1 MYVEKA
7 EQKEP
12 AISSCGFY
20 EVIGR
25 GGPPDAPSAI
35 RRQGRCFWPCLSFTI
50 LCSAKLCLEI
60 VAAHNYCTTY
70 RSAAPPPAAPDADR
84 RHSSS
89 QLPIKFESPV
99 YLLPH
104 GALFILRLCPRLS
117 AHRRDAAHR
126 LPNLPRSNGSP
137 VPRRPVAVLCRYRS
151 TRESCYG
158 FASLLC
164 SAARTTKEDCHEASI
179 HRLRPRRICSPEWR
193 SSGAG
198 QRRLCR

>member
-35 RRQGRCFWPCLSFTI
+35 RRQGRCLWPCLSFTI

-117 AHRRDAAHR
+117 AHRRDAPPPPKFTKVKRIAGAA
-126 LPNLPRSNGSP
+126 PNGGWPM
-137 VPRRPVAVLCRYRS
+137 
-151 TRESCYG
+151 
-158 FASLLC
+158 SL
-164 SAARTTKEDCHEASI
+164 SI
-179 HRLRPRRICSPEWR
+179 HSRILLWLRLIVVFGCPHDKGGLP
-193 SSGAG
+193 
-198 QRRLCR
+198 

>member
-35 RRQGRCFWPCLSFTI
+35 RRQGRCLWPCLSFTI

-104 GALFILRLCPRLS
+104 GALFILRLRPRLS

-126 LPNLPRSNGSP
+126 LPNLLSQTD
-137 VPRRPVAVLCRYRS
+137 RRCRAGRWL
-151 TRESCYG
+151 
-158 FASLLC
+158 ASL
-164 SAARTTKEDCHEASI
+164 SI
-179 HRLRPRRICSPEWR
+179 RSRILLWLRLIVVFGCPRDKGGLP
-193 SSGAG
+193 
-198 QRRLCR
+198 